1 MDTLINGPRGYY
13 GHFALQMDIFINA
26 FGILPSPE
34 WILEEERRHWNL
46 KVEKM
51 VINLASQKIKE
62 DFSFREEL
70 FYIISNKLYKCLR
83 ICILWFCLPSLVG
96 WAFIDE
102 IKFGFSDVSRA
113 CKAYLLGWHVLLGKV
128 LHCFS
133 LWEQGFSKLFYLP
146 PPSLPFPPCNLG
158 VGSLLLGLS
167 WTPKK

>member
-1 MDTLINGPRGYY
+1 MAWKENRIFVLWMDTLVYGPRGYY
-13 GHFALQMDIFINA
+13 GHFASQMEIFTYA
-26 FGILPSPE
+26 SGILPSAE

-51 VINLASQKIKE
+51 VINLSSQKIKE

-83 ICILWFCLPSLVG
+83 TCILWFCLPSLVG

-146 PPSLPFPPCNLG
+146 PLPPHPTL
-158 VGSLLLGLS
+158 
-167 WTPKK
+167 